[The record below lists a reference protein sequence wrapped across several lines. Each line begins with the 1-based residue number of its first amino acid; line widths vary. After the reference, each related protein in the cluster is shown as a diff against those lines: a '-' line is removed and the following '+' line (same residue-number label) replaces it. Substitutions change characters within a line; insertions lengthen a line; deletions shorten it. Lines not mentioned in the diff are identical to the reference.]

1 MISLTIPGSHELQLK
16 FLVLDF
22 NGTLAVDGELL
33 PGVAE
38 RLVVLSSLIEIHVVT
53 ADTFGTARKVL
64 EDLPL
69 KLTILATDDQA
80 KAKRYHVLRLGAE
93 YVAAVGN
100 GHNDERMVSTAALGI
115 AVMQGEGASPV
126 TLASAKI
133 ATTSILNALDLII
146 NPKRLVAT
154 LRA

>member
-1 MISLTIPGSHELQLK
+1 MISLAIPGSHELQLK

-38 RLVVLSSLIEIHVVT
+38 RLVTLSSLIEIHVVT
-53 ADTFGTARKVL
+53 ADTFGTAQKVL
-64 EDLPL
+64 EHLPL
-69 KLTILATDDQA
+69 KLTILETEDQA

-93 YVAAVGN
+93 HVAAVGN
-100 GHNDERMVSTAALGI
+100 GHNDERMVSTAVLGI

-133 ATTSILNALDLII
+133 VTTSILNALDLII